1 MKLFSEIYSTY
12 YQITEKIL
20 KKKSVTRADIMH
32 IIRGNGFSETML
44 FLEPKLTDE
53 SGYGLL
59 KKNGDKYESILNRE
73 PHIPMTTLEKR
84 WICSVLEN
92 PKSSLFL
99 DKEQKEQLKELLGGN
114 VLYKNNFISF
124 FDQYSDG
131 DDYEDSEYIRHFRDI
146 LTALNEK
153 RLIKISFQTRKGN
166 RITHYFLPVR
176 IEYSEKNNKFRVYV
190 NRYRND
196 IVIDTGIINVSQ
208 ITLTE
213 LTDTRPSVVYSVPV
227 KKKTADIRIL
237 NERNAVNRFMMEFA
251 ELEKESVFDEETGE
265 CKVTLK
271 YDEKNEAEMIIRLLS
286 FGPVIEV
293 LSPDDLLIQIRNR
306 VEKQRCLNKC
316 KGENSQIIS

>member
-20 KKKSVTRADIMH
+20 KKKSVTRAEIMS
-32 IIRGNGFSETML
+32 IIRENGFSETML

-53 SGYGLL
+53 EGYGLL
-59 KKNGDKYESILNRE
+59 KKNGDKYESILNKA
-73 PHIPMTTLEKR
+73 PHIPLTTLEKL
-84 WICSVLEN
+84 WICSILEN

-99 DKEQKEQLKELLGGN
+99 DKEQKEQLKEMLGGKS
-114 VLYKNNFISF
+114 LFQRNFISF
-124 FDQYSDG
+124 FDRYSDG
-131 DDYEDSEYIRHFRDI
+131 DDFENPEYIRHFRDI

-153 RLIKISFQTRKGN
+153 RLVKISFQTRKGS

-176 IEYSEKNNKFRVYV
+176 IEYSDKNNKFRVYV
-190 NRYRND
+190 NRYRNN
-196 IVIDTGIINVSQ
+196 IITDTGIIGVSQ

-213 LTDTRPSVVYSVPV
+213 LTDTRPSVIYSVPF

-265 CKVTLK
+265 CMVALK
-271 YDEKNEAEMIIRLLS
+271 YDEKNEAEMAIRLLS

-293 LSPDDLLIQIRNR
+293 LSPDDLLIQFRNR
-306 VEKQRCLNKC
+306 VEKQRYLNKF
-316 KGENSQIIS
+316 KE